1 MTPPLFRRPA
11 PPAPTPIDT
20 AHLLQVTGPEALD
33 IHARTLAIGA
43 HLATTLVV
51 TGYPAEVTP
60 GWLSPLLNFPGHLDI
75 ALHIEP
81 VPNPVAAA
89 GLKKQRARLESGRR
103 TGFDKGHLD
112 DPEVEAAAADAA
124 ELAYRIARG
133 EGKLFHTALY
143 LTVHA
148 GDEDALAEQA
158 AAVRAIAESLL
169 MTVAPTTY
177 RALPGWLA
185 TLPLGIDT
193 LAIRRTFD
201 TAALAACFP
210 FTSPDLPTP
219 ALTTTAAPTGTG
231 STATGVLYGLNA
243 ISGAPV
249 LWDRFA
255 QDNYNSITLAR
266 SGAGKSYLTKLEL
279 LRLLFTGAT
288 ASVIDPEDEY
298 VRLAETVGGTVIAL
312 GADDVRLNPF
322 DLPAAAT
329 TASGDDAL
337 TRRVLFLHTFLA
349 VLLGSGLT
357 AAEKAVLDQAIL
369 ATYAH
374 AGITAD
380 PRTWQRTPPTLADLV
395 TVLSGEDDSRTGA
408 EDGIRTGTEDT
419 SRTGIG
425 EGSSRTRQ
433 DMADRL
439 TPFTTGSHAR
449 LFNGPSTAATTGY
462 LVVFALRQLPDEVK
476 APAMLLALDAIWRQV
491 TRRAHAGKHLVVVDE
506 AWLLMQEDAGARF
519 LFRMAKAARKYWT
532 GLAMVTQ
539 DADDVLASPLG
550 RAIVSNAATQTL
562 LRQAPQAID
571 TIAENF
577 HLCHGEREFLLS
589 AARGEALLLT
599 GDRRHKV
606 ALTSVAAPGE
616 HEVITTDPAELASQ
630 QPPHPYA
637 SDDEEGWQL

>member
-1 MTPPLFRRPA
+1 MTRLRLGKRRPVPAA
-11 PPAPTPIDT
+11 PSLDA
-20 AHLLQVTGPEALD
+20 AELLDVTGPEA
-33 IHARTLAIGA
+33 IEVHARALAVGA

-60 GWLSPLLNFPGHLDI
+60 GWLAPLLNFPGHLDI

-81 VPNPVAAA
+81 VPNPIAAA

-112 DPEVEAAAADAA
+112 DPEVEAAAVDAA

-133 EGKLFHTALY
+133 EGKLFHVALY

-148 GDEDALAEQA
+148 PDEESLAEQA

-169 MTVAPTTY
+169 MTIAPTTY

-193 LAIRRTFD
+193 LKIRRTFD

-210 FTSPDLPTP
+210 FTSPDLPT
-219 ALTTTAAPTGTG
+219 ATGEDGTA
-231 STATGVLYGLNA
+231 SGVLYGLNA
-243 ISGAPV
+243 VSGAPV

-279 LRLLFTGAT
+279 LRLLFTGVT

-298 VRLAETVGGTVIAL
+298 VRLAETVGGHVIAL
-312 GADDVRLNPF
+312 GADGVRLNPF
-322 DLPAAAT
+322 DLPASADT
-329 TASGDDAL
+329 GEDVL

-349 VLLGSGLT
+349 VLLGTDVT
-357 AAEKAVLDQAIL
+357 AAEKAVLDRAFL
-369 ATYAH
+369 AAYER
-374 AGITAD
+374 AGITGD
-380 PRTWQRTPPTLADLV
+380 SRTWSRTPPTLTDLAA
-395 TVLSGEDDSRTGA
+395 VLI
-408 EDGIRTGTEDT
+408 EDGSETAAEL
-419 SRTGIG
+419 
-425 EGSSRTRQ
+425 
-433 DMADRL
+433 ADRL
-439 TPFTTGSHAR
+439 VPYTSGSHAQ
-449 LFNGPSTAATTGY
+449 LFNGPSTAATAGH
-462 LVVFALRQLPDEVK
+462 LVVFALRRLPEEVK

-491 TRRAHAGKHLVVVDE
+491 TSRLASGRHLVVVDE
-506 AWLLMQEDAGARF
+506 AWLLMRDGAGAQF

-532 GLAMVTQ
+532 GLAVVTQ

-550 RAIVSNAATQTL
+550 RAIVSNAATQIL

-571 TIAENF
+571 TISENF

-589 AARGEALLLT
+589 ASRGEALLLT

-606 ALTSVAAPGE
+606 ALISIAAPGE
-616 HEVITTDPAELASQ
+616 HEVITTDPGELAAQ
-630 QPPHPYA
+630 HTDDGFA
-637 SDDEEGWQL
+637 SDGSYINGAAGDEGWEL

>member
-1 MTPPLFRRPA
+1 MTRFLFGRHRTASELPV
-11 PPAPTPIDT
+11 IDS
-20 AHLLQVTGPEALD
+20 AQLLDVVGPEA
-33 IHARTLAIGA
+33 IEVHARTLAVGA

-60 GWLSPLLNFPGHLDI
+60 GWLAPLLNFPGHLDI

-89 GLKKQRARLESGRR
+89 GLKRQRARLESGRR

-124 ELAYRIARG
+124 DLAYRIARG
-133 EGKLFHTALY
+133 EGKLFHLALY

-148 GDEDALAEQA
+148 PDEESLAEQA

-169 MTVAPTTY
+169 ITVAPTTY
-177 RALPGWLA
+177 RSLPGWLA

-193 LAIRRTFD
+193 LKIRRTFD

-210 FTSPDLPTP
+210 FTSPDLPV
-219 ALTTTAAPTGTG
+219 TTDQDRTASGL
-231 STATGVLYGLNA
+231 LYGLNA
-243 ISGAPV
+243 ASGAPV
-249 LWDRFA
+249 LWDRFV

-279 LRLLFTGAT
+279 LRLLFTGVT

-312 GADDVRLNPF
+312 GADGVRLNPF
-322 DLPAAAT
+322 DLPAPT
-329 TASGDDAL
+329 DDGEDVL

-349 VLLGSGLT
+349 VLLGTDLT
-357 AAEKAVLDQAIL
+357 AGEKAVLDRAIL
-369 ATYAH
+369 TTYAR

-380 PRTWQRTPPTLADLV
+380 SRTWQRTPPTLADLA
-395 TVLSGEDDSRTGA
+395 TVLA
-408 EDGIRTGTEDT
+408 EDGSEAAA
-419 SRTGIG
+419 
-425 EGSSRTRQ
+425 EL
-433 DMADRL
+433 ADRL
-439 TPFTTGSHAR
+439 APYTTGSHAQ
-449 LFNGPSTAATTGY
+449 LFNSHSTAATSGH
-462 LVVFALRQLPDEVK
+462 LVVFALRQLPEEVK

-491 TRRAHAGKHLVVVDE
+491 THRPKRGRHLVVVDE
-506 AWLLMQEDAGARF
+506 AWLLMRDGAGARF

-550 RAIVSNAATQTL
+550 RVIVSNAATQIL

-571 TIAENF
+571 TITETF
-577 HLCHGEREFLLS
+577 HLSHGEREFLLS
-589 AARGEALLLT
+589 ATRGEALLLT

-606 ALTSVAAPGE
+606 ALISVAAPGE
-616 HEVITTDPAELASQ
+616 HEVITTDPGELAAQ
-630 QPPHPYA
+630 HQADQAPDTHGLFT
-637 SDDEEGWQL
+637 DEALNGDGEWES

>member
-1 MTPPLFRRPA
+1 MTRIRVGKRRPTPPALA
-11 PPAPTPIDT
+11 LDA
-20 AHLLQVTGPEALD
+20 AELLDVTGPEA
-33 IHARTLAIGA
+33 IEVHARALAVGA

-60 GWLSPLLNFPGHLDI
+60 GWLAPLLNFPGHLDI

-81 VPNPVAAA
+81 VPNPIAAA

-133 EGKLFHTALY
+133 EGKLFHVALY
-143 LTVHA
+143 LTVHTP
-148 GDEDALAEQA
+148 DEESLAEQA
-158 AAVRAIAESLL
+158 AAVRAVAESLL

-193 LAIRRTFD
+193 LKIRRTFD

-210 FTSPDLPTP
+210 FTSPDLPVP
-219 ALTTTAAPTGTG
+219 ADENGTA
-231 STATGVLYGLNA
+231 SGVLYGLNA
-243 ISGAPV
+243 VSGAPV

-266 SGAGKSYLTKLEL
+266 SGAGKSYLAKLEL

-298 VRLAETVGGTVIAL
+298 VRLAETVGGHVIAL
-312 GADDVRLNPF
+312 GADGVRLNPF
-322 DLPAAAT
+322 DLPAAAG
-329 TASGDDAL
+329 SEEDVL

-349 VLLGSGLT
+349 VLLGSDLT
-357 AAEKAVLDQAIL
+357 AAEKAALDRAFL
-369 ATYAH
+369 ATYAR
-374 AGITAD
+374 AGITGD
-380 PRTWQRTPPTLADLV
+380 RRTWSRTAPTLTTLAA
-395 TVLSGEDDSRTGA
+395 VLA
-408 EDGIRTGTEDT
+408 EDGSQAAAEL
-419 SRTGIG
+419 
-425 EGSSRTRQ
+425 
-433 DMADRL
+433 ADRL
-439 TPFTTGSHAR
+439 VPYTSGSHAQ
-449 LFNGPSTAATTGY
+449 LFNGPSIAATAGH
-462 LVVFALRQLPDEVK
+462 LVVFALRQLPEEVK

-491 TRRAHAGKHLVVVDE
+491 TSRPGSGRHLVVVDE
-506 AWLLMQEDAGARF
+506 AWLLMRDGAGARF

-532 GLAMVTQ
+532 GLAVVTQ

-550 RAIVSNAATQTL
+550 RAIVSNAATQVL

-571 TIAENF
+571 TISATF

-589 AARGEALLLT
+589 AGRGEALLLT

-606 ALTSVAAPGE
+606 ALISIAAPGE
-616 HEVITTDPAELASQ
+616 HEVITTDPGELAAQYEDDRHDSSAL
-630 QPPHPYA
+630 YA
-637 SDDEEGWQL
+637 DGSEADEGWAP

>member
-1 MTPPLFRRPA
+1 MLEA
-11 PPAPTPIDT
+11 
-20 AHLLQVTGPEALD
+20 TGPEA
-33 IHARTLAIGA
+33 IEVHARALAIGA
-43 HLATTLVV
+43 HLTTTLVV

-60 GWLSPLLNFPGHLDI
+60 GWLAPLLNFPGHLDI

-133 EGKLFHTALY
+133 EGKLFHVALY

-148 GDEDALAEQA
+148 PDEDTLAEQA
-158 AAVRAIAESLL
+158 SAVRAIAESLL

-193 LAIRRTFD
+193 LKIRRTFD

-210 FTSPDLPTP
+210 FTSPDLPV
-219 ALTTTAAPTGTG
+219 TTGEDGVA
-231 STATGVLYGLNA
+231 SGVLYGLNA
-243 ISGAPV
+243 VSGAPV
-249 LWDRFA
+249 MWDRFA

-266 SGAGKSYLTKLEL
+266 SGAGKSYLAKLEL
-279 LRLLFTGAT
+279 LRLLFTGVS

-312 GADDVRLNPF
+312 GADGVRLNPF
-322 DLPAAAT
+322 DLPPADD
-329 TASGDDAL
+329 GDDVL

-349 VLLGSGLT
+349 VLLGSDLT
-357 AAEKAVLDQAIL
+357 SAEKAPLDQAIL
-369 ATYAH
+369 TAYARV
-374 AGITAD
+374 GITTD
-380 PRTWQRTPPTLADLV
+380 VRTWTRTPPTLSDLTTALNEDGSETAADL
-395 TVLSGEDDSRTGA
+395 
-408 EDGIRTGTEDT
+408 
-419 SRTGIG
+419 
-425 EGSSRTRQ
+425 
-433 DMADRL
+433 ADRL
-439 TPFTTGSHAR
+439 APYTTGSHAH
-449 LFNGPSTAATTGY
+449 LFNGPSTTATTGH
-462 LVVFALRQLPDEVK
+462 LVVFALRQLPEEVK
-476 APAMLLALDAIWRQV
+476 APAMLLALDAIWRQA
-491 TRRAHAGKHLVVVDE
+491 TSRARPGRHLIVVDE
-506 AWLLMQEDAGARF
+506 AWLLMRDGAGARF

-532 GLAMVTQ
+532 GLAVVTQ

-550 RAIVSNAATQTL
+550 RAIVSNAATQIL

-571 TIAENF
+571 TISENF

-589 AARGEALLLT
+589 ASRGEALLLT

-606 ALTSVAAPGE
+606 ALISVAAPGE
-616 HEVITTDPAELASQ
+616 HDVITTDPSELATAATAQHTRDEGSV
-630 QPPHPYA
+630 YA
-637 SDDEEGWQL
+637 DGDEGRML

>member
-1 MTPPLFRRPA
+1 MTRPLFSHRRRASAEGPA
-11 PPAPTPIDT
+11 VDGA
-20 AHLLQVTGPEALD
+20 LLLDAAGPEA
-33 IHARTLAIGA
+33 IEVHARALAVGA

-51 TGYPAEVTP
+51 TGYPAEVTA
-60 GWLSPLLNFPGHLDI
+60 GWLAPLLSFPGHLDL

-103 TGFDKGHLD
+103 TGLDKGRLD

-133 EGKLFHTALY
+133 EGKLFHVALY

-148 GDEDALAEQA
+148 PNEDTLAEQA
-158 AAVRAIAESLL
+158 AAVRAVAESLL

-193 LAIRRTFD
+193 LKIRRTFD

-210 FTSPDLPTP
+210 FTSPDLPI
-219 ALTTTAAPTGTG
+219 TTGQDGTA
-231 STATGVLYGLNA
+231 SGVLYGLNA
-243 ISGAPV
+243 VSGAPV
-249 LWDRFA
+249 VWDRFG

-266 SGAGKSYLTKLEL
+266 SGAGKSYLAKLEL
-279 LRLLFTGAT
+279 LRLLFTGIT

-298 VRLAETVGGTVIAL
+298 VRLAETVGGSVIAL
-312 GADDVRLNPF
+312 GADGVRLNPF
-322 DLPAAAT
+322 DLPAAT
-329 TASGDDAL
+329 DGGEDVL

-349 VLLGSGLT
+349 VLLGTDLT
-357 AAEKAVLDQAIL
+357 AAEKAVLDRAIL
-369 ATYAH
+369 AAYAR

-380 PRTWQRTPPTLADLV
+380 ARTWTRTTPQLADLAA
-395 TVLSGEDDSRTGA
+395 VLA
-408 EDGIRTGTEDT
+408 EDGSPTAVEL
-419 SRTGIG
+419 
-425 EGSSRTRQ
+425 
-433 DMADRL
+433 ADRL
-439 TPFTTGSHAR
+439 VPYTTGSHAR
-449 LFNGPSTAATTGY
+449 LFNGPSTAAACGH
-462 LVVFALRQLPDEVK
+462 LVVFALRQLHDEVK

-491 TRRAHAGKHLVVVDE
+491 TSRPRAGRHLVVVDE
-506 AWLLMQEDAGARF
+506 AWLLMRDGAGARF

-532 GLAMVTQ
+532 GLAVVTQ
-539 DADDVLASPLG
+539 DADDVLASDLG
-550 RAIVSNAATQTL
+550 RAIVSNSATQIL

-571 TIAENF
+571 TISENF

-589 AARGEALLLT
+589 ATRGEALLLT

-606 ALTSVAAPGE
+606 ALISIAAPGE
-616 HEVITTDPAELASQ
+616 HEVITTDPGELAAQHTDQHWDES
-630 QPPHPYA
+630 PEPDGPA
-637 SDDEEGWQL
+637 IDDSIGGEGWEL

>member
-1 MTPPLFRRPA
+1 MTRCLLGRRRRPT
-11 PPAPTPIDT
+11 PAPAIDS
-20 AHLLQVTGPEALD
+20 AALLDATGPEA
-33 IHARTLAIGA
+33 IEVHARALAIGA

-60 GWLSPLLNFPGHLDI
+60 GWLAPLLNFPGHLDI

-133 EGKLFHTALY
+133 EGKLFHVALY
-143 LTVHA
+143 LTMHA
-148 GDEDALAEQA
+148 PDEDTLAEQA

-177 RALPGWLA
+177 RALPSWLA
-185 TLPLGIDT
+185 TLPLGLDT
-193 LAIRRTFD
+193 LKIRRTFD

-210 FTSPDLPTP
+210 FASPDLP
-219 ALTTTAAPTGTG
+219 LTTGKDGAA
-231 STATGVLYGLNA
+231 SGVLYGLNTV
-243 ISGAPV
+243 SGAPV
-249 LWDRFA
+249 VWDRFA

-266 SGAGKSYLTKLEL
+266 SGAGKSYLAKLEL
-279 LRLLFTGAT
+279 LRLLFTGVT

-298 VRLAETVGGTVIAL
+298 VRLAETVGGNIIAL
-312 GADDVRLNPF
+312 GADGVRLNPF
-322 DLPAAAT
+322 DLP
-329 TASGDDAL
+329 TADEGEDVL

-349 VLLGSGLT
+349 VLLGSDLT
-357 AAEKAVLDQAIL
+357 AAEKAVLDRAIL
-369 ATYAH
+369 TAYAR
-374 AGITAD
+374 AGITTD
-380 PRTWQRTPPTLADLV
+380 VRTWTRTPPTLTDLT
-395 TVLSGEDDSRTGA
+395 TVLA
-408 EDGIRTGTEDT
+408 EDGNETATDL
-419 SRTGIG
+419 
-425 EGSSRTRQ
+425 
-433 DMADRL
+433 ADRL
-439 TPFTTGSHAR
+439 TPYTTGSHAH
-449 LFNGPSTAATTGY
+449 LLNGPSTAATTGH
-462 LVVFALRQLPDEVK
+462 LVVFALRQLPEEVK

-491 TRRAHAGKHLVVVDE
+491 TSRTRPGRHLVVDDE
-506 AWLLMQEDAGARF
+506 AWLLMRDGAGARF

-532 GLAMVTQ
+532 GLAVVTQ

-550 RAIVSNAATQTL
+550 RAIVSNAATQIL

-571 TIAENF
+571 VISENF

-606 ALTSVAAPGE
+606 ALISVAAPGE
-616 HEVITTDPAELASQ
+616 HEVITTNPSELAAA
-630 QPPHPYA
+630 QPQKVRNPATPMA
-637 SDDEEGWQL
+637 VQATPPATTAK